1 MKYEKNKSTLFW
13 VILIEL
19 EKVHYFFKANILSSI
34 SYIILLN
41 FPDRK
46 KKKKKKRILLKFLK
60 TGVPRKCTLLFS
72 RAKFTKLLYLKF
84 MLI

>member
-46 KKKKKKRILLKFLK
+46 KKKKKKKE
-60 TGVPRKCTLLFS
+60 LF
-72 RAKFTKLLYLKF
+72 
-84 MLI
+84 